1 MTDHRNDQ
9 LEFIQARGRITV
21 LKGGAYICEI
31 MNSKEFGEVLCG
43 YFHPVTGLRGD
54 TLIELGQFVKLL
66 ENESKKDDKNEQ
78 SNHDT
83 NKLD

>member
-1 MTDHRNDQ
+1 MTDYRDDE
-9 LEFIQARGRITV
+9 LEYIEAKGKITV

-54 TLIELGQFVKLL
+54 TLIELGKFVNEL
-66 ENESKKDDKNEQ
+66 ENIRNGENEP
-78 SNHDT
+78 
-83 NKLD
+83 K

>member
-1 MTDHRNDQ
+1 MTDYRDDE
-9 LEFIQARGRITV
+9 LEYIEAKRKITV

-54 TLIELGQFVKLL
+54 TLIELGKFVNEL
-66 ENESKKDDKNEQ
+66 ENIRNGENEP
-78 SNHDT
+78 
-83 NKLD
+83 K